1 MLWHKMLTIFVYV
14 SECVAYL
21 RFKMKNIA
29 VILSGGSGSR
39 FGGSLPK
46 QFTKLA
52 GKAIIEYTIDVFES
66 SPYIDEILIV
76 SQVHHVNRTW
86 EVIKKNKWM
95 KVTKVITG
103 GQERFDSTYSA
114 LQALKEY
121 DNTCKVLFH
130 DAVRPLVNETIISN
144 CIKAL
149 DDFDAV
155 DVVIPSS
162 DTLVEVYDDGC
173 IANIPNRS
181 TMRRGQT
188 PQAFTLGTIRLAY
201 NKALA
206 AQRFTFTCDCGVVRA
221 MIPHVRVATVEGSER
236 NIKVTHPVD
245 LFIAEKFLQAA
256 NKIAFIDGD
265 SLDHL
270 NGKNIVIFGGTSG
283 IGLEIKNLSIV
294 YGANVEVASRSLNN
308 IDICDLESVK
318 KYLAE
323 ISNKLGRIDYVI
335 NTAGL
340 LIKKPI
346 DTLTIEEMSA
356 LIGVNYTGAV
366 NVAVAAKPYL
376 AKSTG
381 MLLNFTSSSYTRG
394 RAFYALYSSTN
405 AAIVNFTQALA
416 DEWITDGVRVNC
428 INPERT
434 ATPMRTA
441 NFGVEPAD
449 LLLQAK
455 DVALTS
461 FKVLG
466 SQKTGIIVDVRKDGR

>member
-1 MLWHKMLTIFVYV
+1 
-14 SECVAYL
+14 
-21 RFKMKNIA
+21 MKNIA

-52 GKAIIEYTIDVFES
+52 GKAVIEYTIDIFEN
-66 SPYIDEILIV
+66 SPCIDEILVV
-76 SQVHHVNRTW
+76 SQVNHAHRTW
-86 EVIKKNKWM
+86 EIIKNNKWK

-103 GQERFDSTYSA
+103 GKERFDSTYSA

-121 DNTCKVLFH
+121 DETCKILFH
-130 DAVRPLVNETIISN
+130 DAVRPLVTEKIILN
-144 CIKAL
+144 CVKSL
-149 DDFDAV
+149 DNFDAV
-155 DVVIPSS
+155 DVVIPSA

-173 IANIPNRS
+173 ISNIPNRS
-181 TMRRGQT
+181 NMRRGQT
-188 PQAFTLGTIRLAY
+188 PQAFKLGVIRLAY
-201 NKALA
+201 NKAIA
-206 AQRFTFTCDCGVVRA
+206 AQKFQFTCDCGVVRA
-221 MIPHVRVATVEGSER
+221 MIPHTRVATVEGDER

-245 LFIAEKFLQAA
+245 LFVAEKYLQAA
-256 NKIAFIDGD
+256 NTISLIDD
-265 SLDHL
+265 NSLNHL
-270 NGKNIVIFGGTSG
+270 KGKNLIIFGGTSG
-283 IGLEIKNLSIV
+283 IGLEMKNLAIL
-294 YGANVEVASRSLNN
+294 YGANVEVASRSFNQ
-308 IDICDLESVK
+308 IDICNLEGLK
-318 KYLAE
+318 NYLFDIYE
-323 ISNKLGRIDYVI
+323 KLGKIDYII

-346 DTLTIEEMSA
+346 EMLSLEEISA
-356 LIGVNYTGAV
+356 LININYTGAV
-366 NVAVAAKPYL
+366 NVAIAAKPYL
-376 AKSTG
+376 VESSG

-416 DEWITDGVRVNC
+416 DEWSIDGVRVNC

-441 NFGVEPAD
+441 NFGVESLD

-461 FKVLG
+461 LKILE
-466 SQKTGIIVDVRKDGR
+466 SNKTGIIIDVRKDGR